1 MFDFIIESIIW
12 FFTEFGNYI
21 FLKVSSLI
29 FSVINNSNITTDGMW
44 GVEYWNELNF
54 FFPVN
59 EILSILT
66 VLLGIWLVFFAV
78 KIVLKL
84 IPTIY

>member
-1 MFDFIIESIIW
+1 MFDFFIESIVW

-29 FSVINNSNITTDGMW
+29 FSVINNSNISTNNIW

-54 FFPVN
+54 FFPIN

-66 VLLGIWLVFFAV
+66 VLFGIWLAFFCV